1 MLQVREH
8 QQYHTKILTLAGEY
22 TRNSTAG
29 IQARI
34 LASQE
39 TDCHHIILDF
49 SGVTEIDS
57 TDLGELFLWYQ
68 SMRSLLV
75 QISIVKPQDRVRSHV
90 DWAYVAE
97 IVPIYES
104 KLRPWST
111 AFSSQ
116 SRT

>member
-49 SGVTEIDS
+49 SGVNEIDS
-57 TDLGELFLWYQ
+57 TGLGELFLWYQ

-75 QISIVKPQDRVRSHV
+75 QISIVKPQAHVRSHV
-90 DWAYVAE
+90 DWGYLSE
-97 IVPIYES
+97 IVPVYES
-104 KLRPWST
+104 NLWPRST
-111 AFSSQ
+111 PDPV
-116 SRT
+116 SRR